1 MYAGR
6 FWTLVAALSGAALLG
21 ACADD
26 AEGGDGGTGADTD
39 VDTDADTDTD
49 SDVDGDSDSDIPE
62 PDPAAPFAAVEL
74 FTSES

>member
-6 FWTLVAALSGAALLG
+6 FWALLAAISGAALLG

-39 VDTDADTDTD
+39 TDTDTD
-49 SDVDGDSDSDIPE
+49 SDVDGDSDPDIPE